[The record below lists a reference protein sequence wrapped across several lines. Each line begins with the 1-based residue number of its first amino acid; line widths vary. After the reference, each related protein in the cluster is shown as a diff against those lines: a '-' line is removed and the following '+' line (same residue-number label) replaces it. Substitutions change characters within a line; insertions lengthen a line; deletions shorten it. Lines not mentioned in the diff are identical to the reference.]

1 MKIMYADAVNLL
13 CSTTPSKLLLSSGSG
28 FTLHICEIYYLP
40 AVNNDS
46 ATSESNFH
54 QGQCYSGPAG
64 GGPKANFLAFL
75 FYQGHYLPYGLT
87 PQYQL
92 RSLITQGAED

>member
-40 AVNNDS
+40 AVNNDP
-46 ATSESNFH
+46 ATTGSNFH
-54 QGQCYSGPAG
+54 QGQCYSGPGEG
-64 GGPKANFLAFL
+64 GLKLISEPFL
-75 FYQGHYLPYGLT
+75 FYQGHYLP
-87 PQYQL
+87 
-92 RSLITQGAED
+92 